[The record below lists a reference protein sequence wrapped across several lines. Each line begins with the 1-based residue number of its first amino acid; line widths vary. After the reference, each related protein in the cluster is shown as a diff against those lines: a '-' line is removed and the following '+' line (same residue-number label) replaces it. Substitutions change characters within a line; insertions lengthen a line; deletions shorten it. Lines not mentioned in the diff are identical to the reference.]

1 MAKSRR
7 QRESDMKLARQGLTI
22 VALFVGVLVWG
33 SSHSLMAGV
42 ISFGVALVGIEF
54 LLVVPGLVRRSRF
67 QRSGIADI
75 DSLNWSEF
83 EEFIAA
89 LFRAKGYRTRLTPTY
104 DQGGDVIVEGNG
116 EHIVVQAKH
125 RTEGDIGNKAV
136 QEAVAAVGY
145 YKATRAILI
154 TNRYFTR
161 PAVDLAKANNVE
173 LWDRDR
179 LSQEMLKA
187 YPSSPVPVEA
197 SAPASKRGFSLASS
211 PSTTC
216 PRCGAPMVQRNSKYG
231 PFWGCSTFPRCWGT
245 RQS

>member
-1 MAKSRR
+1 MNEIVFQVTQENDGGFVAECLSH
-7 QRESDMKLARQGLTI
+7 DIFTQGDTWEQL
-22 VALFVGVLVWG
+22 
-33 SSHSLMAGV
+33 
-42 ISFGVALVGIEF
+42 
-54 LLVVPGLVRRSRF
+54 
-67 QRSGIADI
+67 
-75 DSLNWSEF
+75 
-83 EEFIAA
+83 
-89 LFRAKGYRTRLTPTY
+89 RAT
-104 DQGGDVIVEGNG
+104 
-116 EHIVVQAKH
+116 
-125 RTEGDIGNKAV
+125 V

-187 YPSSPVPVEA
+187 CPSSPVPVEA
-197 SAPASKRGFSLASS
+197 SAPVSKSGFSLASS

-216 PRCGAPMVQRNSKYG
+216 PRCGAPMVHRNSKYG
-231 PFWGCSTFPRCWGT
+231 PFWGCSTFPRCWCT

>member
-54 LLVVPGLVRRSRF
+54 LLVAPGLVRRSRF

>member
-1 MAKSRR
+1 MAKTRR

-54 LLVVPGLVRRSRF
+54 LLVAPGLVRRSRF

-187 YPSSPVPVEA
+187 CPSSPVPVEA
-197 SAPASKRGFSLASS
+197 SAPVSKSGFSLASS